1 MIICLGEK
9 LGKADNGIQRCPY
22 FMAHISKESHFHPVA
37 FFYFFNMC
45 DIDQKTCYAFNTS
58 VRIIFKRNGEGI
70 CPAVI
75 RVSVQHDP

>member
-9 LGKADNGIQRCPY
+9 LGEATMAFNGVRISWLILARKAIFIRLPSSTFSICV
-22 FMAHISKESHFHPVA
+22 IS
-37 FFYFFNMC
+37 
-45 DIDQKTCYAFNTS
+45 IQKTRYAFNTS